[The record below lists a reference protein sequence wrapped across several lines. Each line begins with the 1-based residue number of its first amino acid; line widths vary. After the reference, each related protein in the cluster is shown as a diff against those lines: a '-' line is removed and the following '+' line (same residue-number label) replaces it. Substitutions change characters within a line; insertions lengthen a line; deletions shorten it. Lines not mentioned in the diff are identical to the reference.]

1 MEVHIHIYNLNCAK
15 NTINPILFYDN
26 YKIVLLAELLK
37 QIYPKLVE
45 LHNYSSRNSFILKLN
60 NWITINRKILQKLD
74 LNQSIETLER
84 LCKASPGAIEL
95 LLCQIK
101 TKYDR
106 EKETRKL
113 ASVSKQEETAQNCK
127 F

>member
-1 MEVHIHIYNLNCAK
+1 M
-15 NTINPILFYDN
+15 
-26 YKIVLLAELLK
+26 LLAELLK

-45 LHNYSSRNSFILKLN
+45 LHNYSSRNSFILKLD

-74 LNQSIETLER
+74 LNQSIETLEK

-95 LLCQIK
+95 LLYQIK
-101 TKYDR
+101 SKYDL
-106 EKETRKL
+106 EKETRKQF
-113 ASVSKQEETAQNCK
+113 SPNKQEETVENSK